1 MVQVTELGY
10 MGFGVKDLEAWKKF
24 AANILAMEVVDE
36 GPGDRC
42 YLRMDYWH
50 HRIILHSDP
59 SDDLMYLGFRVAGGE
74 EFRAMQAQLQA
85 AGTKFTVGSEED
97 AAERHVL
104 EVLKMEDPGGNPIEV
119 FHGPHV
125 QFAKPFHPG
134 RRMHG
139 RFKTGTGGMGHCIV
153 REKDPEAAY
162 RFYTQ
167 LGMRGGVEYK
177 IRVGK
182 MTLAPIFMHCN
193 DRDHSVA
200 FGIGGAG
207 EDKRFNHLMVEVDNF
222 DDVGLT
228 TTWCVARRFR
238 CTLRPANTPTIT
250 CSRSISVR
258 RRGGCS
264 NTVGARVQLPISPST
279 TPRMYTVT
287 RQKRAVL
294 VHLPEESR
302 RPSGDAEKSL
312 SHAAVRDDHVRH
324 RVLNAT
330 RGGRTRD

>member
-24 AANILAMEVVDE
+24 AAEVVGMEVVDE
-36 GPGDRC
+36 GSGDRC

-50 HRIILHSDP
+50 HRIVLHSDP
-59 SDDLMYLGFRVAGGE
+59 CDDLMYLGFRVAGGE

-85 AGTKFTVGSEED
+85 AGIKFTVGSEED

-139 RFKTGTGGMGHCIV
+139 RFRTGTGGMGHCIV

-200 FGIGGAG
+200 FGIGGAS

-228 TTWCVARRFR
+228 HD
-238 CTLRPANTPTIT
+238 L
-250 CSRSISVR
+250 VR
-258 RRGGCS
+258 REKIPVHITPGKHS
-264 NTVGARVQLPISPST
+264 NDHMFSFYFRTPSGWMLEYGWGARAATYQSEYYSEDVYGHAPEAGGFGPP
-279 TPRMYTVT
+279 PR
-287 RQKRAVL
+287 R
-294 VHLPEESR
+294 E
-302 RPSGDAEKSL
+302 
-312 SHAAVRDDHVRH
+312 
-324 RVLNAT
+324 
-330 RGGRTRD
+330 